1 MLPTTDKQ
9 LFNFSETMIKLNHP
23 LITLDEK
30 AFFLKK
36 YVSKHTKIHFDGK
49 NNIVKVDIH
58 NPNAVTLSDKLMNR
72 VGDYL
77 KNGTISLGTISLS
90 GYSKKEAMDML
101 KNLIDRIN
109 IQFDMYIR
117 SNHSIRNRVGNNIF
131 NGIQEFNKL
140 YNFDNHINDIVHA
153 NGDYQEEDEIIKYL
167 NNKKE
172 ILNNNPLDINGTPL
186 NQQINGIHP
195 EWQAHPYQIDFIKI
209 CRQNL
214 LWTNAYATG
223 LGKTSTALMVIQDQH
238 NLKLKN
244 RTVFLVPKSTL
255 SNWYKESLV
264 GGNNKSA
271 VYAPSIED
279 ECVFINLL
287 EPSKYKTTKQS
298 ILKYNKTE
306 GYKAGN
312 FIVPPEYADDPVY
325 LLVLSL
331 MNKNID
337 HYDYL
342 SLPVDEQLKLVRD
355 NVDIHNNPKQYKKIF
370 MSHQDFYRLRLKS
383 DTTESYIKYLKLVDS
398 DFAQSEFS
406 ESAGYSK
413 RVESLLNI
421 LHEES
426 NGKNKCD
433 LFLEDMN
440 VDSLVADEAHIFK
453 NAVNPVKGNYDRVKY
468 FSTPPASAIGT
479 DLLAKTYYIKE
490 KNLSKDGIL
499 ALTATPL
506 TNSPL
511 EIYSVLS
518 LVIGQYFI
526 NKLLSVNS
534 LNDFLTLFCMVENQE
549 DYSVDGDLKNFDIFK
564 GINNLKMLRS
574 VLFKCTYFLHAKDER
589 IKEILKLPEAHEHIN
604 SIDMSN
610 YQKNKILSYKSA
622 YNFGKEA
629 KIAYEQGGWVE
640 YNSFIS
646 NKAVS
651 DTLDPVMNKFH
662 EHPFT
667 IGSPFNFIR
676 KMERLVLDED
686 LNEMATFLFID
697 KKYQKQVEEA
707 VQKFNAKKIKQ
718 KDRPRINPHTS
729 ESAIFEVKER
739 DMDEDGTSVYQI
751 ANKHLYSFYVEA
763 KIIDLDNVTDKTY
776 SDAISYLLNNHNNGV
791 SLNSL
796 TKYKKDFSIDF
807 DNDLMIVLDT
817 LKFKEQELFFDL
829 LAKSLKMDEHELSN
843 ILRFNIS
850 NKVKTMLSSFIYEFN
865 QPRGK
870 LMDGNNASI
879 VKQLL
884 FCDYLGLHF
893 KLKHLLH
900 QLTGINL
907 SKIEI
912 ITGQHN
918 NENEQIQSIQDG
930 FNAEEKDNLYSVIIA
945 NEKAQEGINLQIGTQ
960 AIHHLTIGWTPDS
973 NIQRNGRGV
982 RQGNKTDFVNVYS
995 YDLKDTFDTYKRN
1008 LVNRKSDWID
1018 TIIDAN
1024 GDDYVLIVEM
1034 LSQEQQNRMIELIG
1048 NTSED
1053 ETKSNLE
1060 KYEEQV
1066 KQENIQKEIQRV
1078 KNLQRIYLEFLNN
1091 KDVILE
1097 SNNKTSVVNNASEA
1111 EAELETDMT
1120 ATLALAPSVQESM
1133 SNNIVDKTEFNST
1146 QTKNAEKQFIEY
1158 HVDELLNAIKEKMGK
1173 SLTISSNYA
1182 SLSSQIAGQ
1191 NQSALR
1197 FGNISA
1203 KIRTKLQ
1210 NLLQSINR
1218 YNQSIY
1224 DKNIRQN
1231 QLSSFKRL
1239 SMMSVEQVNS
1249 LLTVCNSP
1257 LFKNKHLY
1265 EFRLLSEKDKSKINI
1280 NLDNYQP
1287 INIEQI
1293 DLHSDDA
1300 ISQINQFLWTNKA
1313 NFLLYQVP
1321 LELDNKS
1328 KRDLKTIA
1336 LSQSYI
1342 DNLVFSKLQYMNLD
1356 ILRLFLNHVNQ
1367 LHTGVMQK
1375 LLEFY
1380 QKEQSTDLLINKRN
1394 AINENKELILRRMI
1408 MAIKEK
1414 QSLSLNENELYLS
1427 KHILFVDLIIL
1438 TVLMNMPNRGAVS
1451 SLIEQIINSFIRNH
1465 LLKNTCISHDDIQSK
1480 EENNKSNGSYAKI
1493 LTLPSYAV
1501 NNASIYPISDY
1512 DKDSNPLLME
1522 INDLNKLNNDIY
1534 HMAVDGYKNL
1544 AKQSPY
1550 LHYPANILDNLDEL
1564 YRFNDL
1570 IINPNTIVFSI
1581 GLRRLDDVVKNIDEK
1596 QADNE
1601 LFVQTYLHQHPD
1613 INLLHNEQ
1621 TIHKVF
1627 DELGDIL
1634 QCKANNSLS
1643 SQPTLFTICNML
1655 DKFFKK
1661 HKITLTKFGNSY
1673 LQTKVYPIDRTIE
1686 LYSSHYNLESN
1697 GFGRINIQNQFAAL
1711 PLINKANKTFAYS
1724 QTMNKYEQVEFHFN
1738 RLFRSDNTK
1747 YDYSIIKHF
1756 EIYPNN
1762 HHGYY
1767 QLLNEAIALLEYQYI
1782 NNVNPYISKNYDS
1795 FLHQNNVLFENVQS
1809 VFEEDHN
1816 VFHFDY
1822 HWLEAYKDDNSGEK
1836 MLSNSIVKKEFDGQ
1850 FNDVYELSRDK
1861 VKLILDY
1868 QPIEPEIDYQQFLDL
1883 NDEETDN
1890 DWDEY
1895 NDYPKL
1901 HELNNIFA
1909 MYGINI
1915 PNERF
1920 FIIDIKDSYK
1930 MYIKYQYRDIADCA
1944 NESIYFHKNANKG
1957 YSFKGEREAYL
1968 ALKSHQAD
1976 MKKTAH
1982 DKQWVIGRKTLM
1994 YLLYDMINDQEEDY
2008 KNLDVYRLDGYK
2020 LSL

>member
-36 YVSKHTKIHFDGK
+36 YVSKHTRIHFDGK

-153 NGDYQEEDEIIKYL
+153 NGDYQEEDDIIKYL

-172 ILNNNPLDINGTPL
+172 ILKNNPLGVDNMQL
-186 NQQINGIHP
+186 SHQISGIHP
-195 EWQAHPYQIDFIKI
+195 EWQAHPYQIEFIKI

-244 RTVFLVPKSTL
+244 RTIFLVPKSTL

-271 VYAPSIED
+271 VYDPSIED
-279 ECVFINLL
+279 ECIFINLL
-287 EPSKYKTTKQS
+287 EPSKYRTTKQA
-298 ILKYNKTE
+298 ILKLNKSE

-342 SLPVDEQLKLVRD
+342 SLPVDEQLRLVRD

-370 MSHQDFYRLRLKS
+370 MSHQDFYRIRLKS
-383 DTTESYIKYLKLVDS
+383 ETTEDYIKYLKLVDS

-440 VDSLVADEAHIFK
+440 IDSLVADEAHIFK

-574 VLFKCTYFLHAKDER
+574 VLFKCTYFLHAKDDR

-622 YNFGKEA
+622 YNLGKEA
-629 KIAYEQGGWVE
+629 KLIYEQGGQFE
-640 YNSFIS
+640 YDLFIS
-646 NKAVS
+646 NQAVS
-651 DTLDPVMNKFH
+651 DTLCPVMNKFH

-686 LNEMATFLFID
+686 LNEMATFLFFD

-707 VQKFNAKKIKQ
+707 VKKFNAKKIKQ

-739 DMDEDGTSVYQI
+739 DLDEDGTSIYQV
-751 ANKHLYSFYVEA
+751 ANKYLYSFYVEA
-763 KIIDLDNVTDKTY
+763 KIIDLDNATDKTY
-776 SDAISYLLNNHNNGV
+776 SDAISYLLNNHNNGL

-796 TKYKKDFSIDF
+796 TKHKKDFSIDF

-829 LAKSLKMDEHELSN
+829 LAKSLKMDEQELSN

-850 NKVKTMLSSFIYEFN
+850 NKVKTMLSSFMYEFN
-865 QPRGK
+865 LPRGK
-870 LMDGNNASI
+870 LIDGNNASI

-930 FNAEEKDNLYSVIIA
+930 FNAEEQDNLYSVIIA

-1048 NTSED
+1048 NDSED

-1097 SNNKTSVVNNASEA
+1097 SNSKSENKDVSW
-1111 EAELETDMT
+1111 LETDT
-1120 ATLALAPSVQESM
+1120 AFPIQVAIPSNTNTVDTTES
-1133 SNNIVDKTEFNST
+1133 NST

-1173 SLTISSNYA
+1173 ALTISSHYSALPN
-1182 SLSSQIAGQ
+1182 QIASK
-1191 NQSALR
+1191 NQYNLR
-1197 FGNISA
+1197 FGNINS
-1203 KIRTKLQ
+1203 KIKTQLQ
-1210 NLLQSINR
+1210 NLLQSINKH
-1218 YNQSIY
+1218 NQSVY

-1239 SMMSVEQVNS
+1239 AMVSVEQVNS
-1249 LLTVCNSP
+1249 LLTVCNCSS
-1257 LFKNKHLY
+1257 FKNQHLY

-1280 NLDNYQP
+1280 DLDNYQP
-1287 INIEQI
+1287 INIENV
-1293 DLHSDDA
+1293 DLNSDDA
-1300 ISQINQFLWTNKA
+1300 ISQINQFLWANQS

-1342 DNLVFSKLQYMNLD
+1342 DNLVVSKLQYMNLD
-1356 ILRLFLNHVNQ
+1356 IMRLFLNHINQ
-1367 LHTGVMQK
+1367 IYTSVLQK

-1380 QKEQSTDLLINKRN
+1380 QKEQSSDLLTSKSN
-1394 AINENKELILRRMI
+1394 ANVINESKELILRRMM
-1408 MAIKEK
+1408 MAIKEN
-1414 QSLSLNENELYLS
+1414 QSLSLGGNELYLA

-1438 TVLMNMPNRGAVS
+1438 TVFNNVPNRGAVS
-1451 SLIEQIINSFIRNH
+1451 SLIDQIINGFIRNH

-1480 EENNKSNGSYAKI
+1480 EENNKSNGKKI

-1501 NNASIYPISDY
+1501 NHASIYPVSDY
-1512 DKDSNPLLME
+1512 DKDSNPLLIE

-1550 LHYPANILDNLDEL
+1550 LHYPANIVDNLDEL

-1627 DELGDIL
+1627 DELMDIL
-1634 QCKANNSLS
+1634 QCKANSYLNNQKS
-1643 SQPTLFTICNML
+1643 LFTICNML

-1661 HKITLTKFGNSY
+1661 HKITLTKFGHSY
-1673 LQTKVYPIDRTIE
+1673 LQTKVYPIERTID
-1686 LYSSHYNLESN
+1686 LYGTHYNLEIN
-1697 GFGRINIQNQFAAL
+1697 GFGRTNSQNQFAAL
-1711 PLINKANKTFAYS
+1711 PLINKATKTFAYS
-1724 QTMNKYEQVEFHFN
+1724 QMMNKYEQVEFHFN
-1738 RLFRSDNTK
+1738 RLFRPDNAK

-1782 NNVNPYISKNYDS
+1782 NNVNPYISSNYDS
-1795 FLHQNNVLFENVQS
+1795 VNHHNNTLFENTQS
-1809 VFEEDHN
+1809 VFKNDHN
-1816 VFHFDY
+1816 VFHFNY
-1822 HWLEAYKDDNSGEK
+1822 HWLEAYKDNNSDD
-1836 MLSNSIVKKEFDGQ
+1836 MLSTSIIQKEFDGK

-1868 QPIEPEIDYQQFLDL
+1868 QPIEQEIDYQRLLDL
-1883 NDEETDN
+1883 DNEEQTELDL
-1890 DWDEY
+1890 EES
-1895 NDYPKL
+1895 DYPNLNML
-1901 HELNNIFA
+1901 HNLFA
-1909 MYGINI
+1909 MHGINI
-1915 PNERF
+1915 PNEPF
-1920 FIIDIKDSYK
+1920 FIINIKDSYN
-1930 MYIKYQYRDIADCA
+1930 MYMKYQYRDIASHA
-1944 NESIYFHKNANKG
+1944 GESIYFHKNENKG
-1957 YSFKGEREAYL
+1957 YSFKGERDAYL
-1968 ALKSHQAD
+1968 AFKSQQAD
-1976 MKKTAH
+1976 MKKTPH

-1994 YLLYDMINDQEEDY
+1994 YLLYDMINDRDNAEDY
-2008 KNLDVYRLDGYK
+2008 KKLDVYRLDGYK